1 MKYKGDIT
9 LYNFLSVFIGV
20 LIAVMLPLNGI
31 LSELIGKYT
40 ASVVIHLVGLIAV
53 IFIFILILNKHKIH
67 FDKSIPLFLYSA
79 GAIGVF
85 TVLFNNISFSV
96 LGASITIALSL
107 LGQSIAS
114 IVIDHFGLLGMKVA
128 KFEKKKLVGLA
139 FISSGIII
147 MTIY

>member
-1 MKYKGDIT
+1 
-9 LYNFLSVFIGV
+9 
-20 LIAVMLPLNGI
+20 MLPLNGI

-53 IFIFILILNKHKIH
+53 IFVLIINKHKIR
-67 FDKSIPLFLYSA
+67 FDKGIPLFIQCWSDWS
-79 GAIGVF
+79 IHCS
-85 TVLFNNISFSV
+85 FNNISFSV

-128 KFEKKKLVGLA
+128 KFEKKN
-139 FISSGIII
+139 
-147 MTIY
+147 

>member
-20 LIAVMLPLNGI
+20 LIAIMLPLNGI
-31 LSELIGKYT
+31 LSEMIGNYT

-53 IFIFILILNKHKIH
+53 VFVLILNKNKIH
-67 FDKSIPLFLYSA
+67 FEKGIPLYLYSA

-85 TVLFNNISFSV
+85 TVLFSNISFSA

-128 KFEKKKLVGLA
+128 KFEKKKLVGLL
-139 FISSGIII
+139 FISSGIIV

>member
-53 IFIFILILNKHKIH
+53 IFILIINKNKIY
-67 FDKSIPLFLYSA
+67 FDKSISLFY
-79 GAIGVF
+79 
-85 TVLFNNISFSV
+85 
-96 LGASITIALSL
+96 IALERLEYSL
-107 LGQSIAS
+107 FFLIILVSPS
-114 IVIDHFGLLGMKVA
+114 LVPLLR
-128 KFEKKKLVGLA
+128 
-139 FISSGIII
+139 SH
-147 MTIY
+147 

>member
-53 IFIFILILNKHKIH
+53 IFILIINKIK
-67 FDKSIPLFLYSA
+67 FVSIKVFHFLYSA

-114 IVIDHFGLLGMKVA
+114 IIIDHFGLLGMKVA
-128 KFEKKKLVGLA
+128 KFEKKN
-139 FISSGIII
+139 
-147 MTIY
+147 

>member
-53 IFIFILILNKHKIH
+53 IFVLIINKHKIR
-67 FDKSIPLFLYSA
+67 FDKGIPLFIQCWSDW
-79 GAIGVF
+79 GIHCS
-85 TVLFNNISFSV
+85 FNNISFSV

-114 IVIDHFGLLGMKVA
+114 IVIII
-128 KFEKKKLVGLA
+128 LA
-139 FISSGIII
+139 
-147 MTIY
+147 Y

>member
-40 ASVVIHLVGLIAV
+40 ASVVIHLVGLLAV
-53 IFIFILILNKHKIH
+53 IFILIVNKNKIH

-128 KFEKKKLVGLA
+128 KFEKKKLIGLC

>member
-1 MKYKGDIT
+1 
-9 LYNFLSVFIGV
+9 
-20 LIAVMLPLNGI
+20 
-31 LSELIGKYT
+31 
-40 ASVVIHLVGLIAV
+40 
-53 IFIFILILNKHKIH
+53 
-67 FDKSIPLFLYSA
+67 
-79 GAIGVF
+79 
-85 TVLFNNISFSV
+85 LFNNISFSV

-128 KFEKKKLVGLA
+128 KCEKKKLIGLC

>member
-53 IFIFILILNKHKIH
+53 IFILIINKNKIR
-67 FDKSIPLFLYSA
+67 FDKSIPLFYIALERLGIHCS
-79 GAIGVF
+79 
-85 TVLFNNISFSV
+85 FNNISFSV

-128 KFEKKKLVGLA
+128 KFEKKN
-139 FISSGIII
+139 
-147 MTIY
+147 